1 MDFFGRSDYA
11 HYIDFSLSSFESQ
24 HCLWVISL
32 TYCLLG
38 KKLWEPRFLEF
49 FRRIAHQR
57 RRTFLKK
64 KHYLQLK
71 EVKTLKLESQKGSS
85 SIPLLWVHMHW
96 KKHSKLSCEILCKL
110 VIHPRILSKK
120 LFFNESKNKIFILP
134 YHSTYKQKDESKKV
148 RKILCRPHYL
158 ADFK

>member
-1 MDFFGRSDYA
+1 MDFFGRADYA
-11 HYIDFSLSSFESQ
+11 HHIDFSLSSFESQ

-38 KKLWEPRFLEF
+38 KKLWEPRFLEI

-64 KHYLQLK
+64 KHYLQMK
-71 EVKTLKLESQKGSS
+71 EVKTLQLEWQKGSS

-110 VIHPRILSKK
+110 VIHPRILSNKY
-120 LFFNESKNKIFILP
+120 FFNESKNKIFRRPCHSIL
-134 YHSTYKQKDESKKV
+134 STKMKV
-148 RKILCRPHYL
+148 RKLEKFLSSPL

>member
-64 KHYLQLK
+64 QTLFAVERGENPKIRVTKRLIKHPTAVSSYALKETFQTIMWNSLQLSN
-71 EVKTLKLESQKGSS
+71 TSSQK
-85 SIPLLWVHMHW
+85 
-96 KKHSKLSCEILCKL
+96 KY
-110 VIHPRILSKK
+110 
-120 LFFNESKNKIFILP
+120 FFNESKNKIFILP